1 MKQPKPRLV
10 QEITDKLRDLILEHE
25 PDEQIGSLNEVARL
39 LGVGIVTVQQAA
51 RILEHEGFLSVR
63 RGPGGG
69 YYGVRP
75 DEAALERALS
85 AYLRVHGFG
94 YREALEMMSLL
105 DCEMMPA
112 AAECDNEELRA
123 AMRALIDRLDLCDQR
138 EERVSLEQDLR
149 LQLLRFIRRPLV
161 ELVTRVT
168 NHSYRTHGPAL
179 FSSPQDIQIW
189 KEGRRR
195 VLQAMLDGDSELV
208 RFEAE
213 RHRQQVL
220 LRLRRQACERQ
231 ETTAP
236 DETSSI
242 QQS

>member
-10 QEITDKLRDLILEHE
+10 QETVDKLRGIILERE
-25 PDEQIGSLNEVARL
+25 PGEQIGSLNEVAQL

-51 RILEHEGFLSVR
+51 RILEHEGFLTVR

-69 YYGVRP
+69 YYGARP

-112 AAECDNEELRA
+112 AAECDNEELLA
-123 AMRALIDRLDLCDQR
+123 ATRVLIARLDRCD
-138 EERVSLEQDLR
+138 ERQERIALEQDLR
-149 LQLLRFIRRPLV
+149 LLMLRFIKRPLV

-168 NHSYRTHGPAL
+168 GHSYRDQQGPTL
-179 FSSPQDIQIW
+179 FSSPEDVSIW

-195 VLQAMLDGDSELV
+195 VLQAILDRDPELV

-220 LRLRRQACERQ
+220 SRLRRQASEGRDQ
-231 ETTAP
+231 
-236 DETSSI
+236 
-242 QQS
+242 